1 MEIRR
6 RAPDDPI
13 QRFLALLERA
23 RATPQ
28 IAEPTAMTLATVG
41 ADGRPSAR
49 VVLLKGADEDG
60 LVFYTNLESRKGRE
74 ALARP
79 DVALV
84 FWWGPLESQV
94 RFEGRA
100 ERVSDEEADAYFAT
114 RPRGSQWGCGQHG
127 RGSQGSDYAAATDN
141 GGCGVRDARIVTSHM
156 RALQRRPSGVDP
168 ILPGR
173 AGCLDID
180 EPRTACIDFCRPTG
194 RDASLLR
201 VVRVGSAM
209 SEHVR
214 LADHF
219 GNADPV
225 LMALAW
231 RDGTSSRS

>member
-114 RPRGSQWGCGQHG
+114 RPRGSQLGAWASAQ
-127 RGSQGSDYAAATDN
+127 SSPIAT
-141 GGCGVRDARIVTSHM
+141 
-156 RALQRRPSGVDP
+156 
-168 ILPGR
+168 R
-173 AGCLDID
+173 AGLEAKLADVT
-180 EPRTACIDFCRPTG
+180 EKFEGMPVPRPPHWSGLRVRPTAVEFWKN
-194 RDASLLR
+194 RPN
-201 VVRVGSAM
+201 
-209 SEHVR
+209 R
-214 LADHF
+214 LHERELYTREKQGAPWF
-219 GNADPV
+219 VQILNP
-225 LMALAW
+225 
-231 RDGTSSRS
+231 

>member
-114 RPRGSQWGCGQHG
+114 RPRGSQLGAWASAQ
-127 RGSQGSDYAAATDN
+127 SSPIAT
-141 GGCGVRDARIVTSHM
+141 
-156 RALQRRPSGVDP
+156 
-168 ILPGR
+168 R
-173 AGCLDID
+173 AGL
-180 EPRTACIDFCRPTG
+180 EAKLAEVTEKFEGMPVPRPPNWSG
-194 RDASLLR
+194 LR
-201 VVRVGSAM
+201 VKPLTVEFWKNRADRLHERELYTREKPGAPWS
-209 SEHVR
+209 VR
-214 LADHF
+214 LL
-219 GNADPV
+219 NP
-225 LMALAW
+225 
-231 RDGTSSRS
+231 